1 MRPPGESRFDSAL
14 DTLGCAIVLG
24 ELPAE
29 HADTIEGLVA
39 RTGASRSVV
48 REATRV
54 LSTLGML
61 TAGRRVGLRVL
72 PFDHWDTMDPLVIR
86 WRLRSPGRI
95 KQIAELRELRR
106 AIEPEAAALA
116 ARRVSRGEVSNR
128 ACGALAHAGRELRTV
143 ASGIGDATEPAHAAA
158 YLHADSLLH
167 SQVLALSANAMFIR
181 LQAVIDES
189 LRERALHERM
199 DLAPEP
205 HDVDLHGKVVRRI
218 LAGEPHAATAA
229 MREIVERTGDLDS

>member
-14 DTLGCAIVLG
+14 DTLGRAIVIG

-54 LSTLGML
+54 LATLGML

-72 PFDHWDTMDPLVIR
+72 PFEHWDTMDPLVVR
-86 WRLRSPGRI
+86 WRLRSTGRD
-95 KQIAELRELRR
+95 KQIEELRELRR

-116 ARRVSRGEVSNR
+116 ARRVSRGEISDWAR
-128 ACGALAHAGRELRTV
+128 EALAQADQQLRAVATV
-143 ASGIGDATEPAHAAA
+143 PDGATGPGDAAA

-167 SQVLALSANAMFIR
+167 ARVLALSANAMFIR
-181 LQAVIDES
+181 LQAVIEES
-189 LRERALHERM
+189 LRERALHERI
-199 DLAPEP
+199 DLTPDP
-205 HDVDLHGKVVRRI
+205 HDVDLHGEVVQRI
-218 LAGEPHAATAA
+218 QAGEPSAAAET
-229 MREIVERTGDLDS
+229 MREIVERTGDLEH